1 MTNNKQSYDFN
12 EKVTMSC
19 NTGFSGRTVAARC
32 IDVNI
37 WSEYSPTCAN
47 KSFRLVFGNIYTSSH
62 IRVDVRSNR
71 DLLERTIIQRS

>member
-19 NTGFSGRTVAARC
+19 NTGFSGITVTARC
-32 IDVNI
+32 IDANI
-37 WSEYSPTCAN
+37 WSEYTPTCTS
-47 KSFRLVFGNIYTSSH
+47 KSFCLVIGNIYSSSH

-71 DLLERTIIQRS
+71 DLLERIIIQRS